1 MVLPMPP
8 PVPAPEVR
16 PATAEQ
22 GSRITLAGLEIE
34 APWQWVGDSRQHP
47 AELWLTL
54 DVLTGRFGFQRQPG
68 LNGEELHWYGQQ
80 QRLQTIPTRTLDDE
94 VAIDASPWLRRA
106 GVQMRQ
112 SGNGLSIDLPAP
124 RLLNLRQGKGSTAN
138 RLVMDLS
145 GPALLQRDGDDLL
158 LSLRS
163 TPTQDGQ
170 LRALGL
176 RPWRRRDHLRL
187 RGQGSRL
194 STLTLATPWRVVL
207 DGVGSA
213 ANRAGTNATS
223 EQKALQSSLLNP
235 VVQGLLRQG
244 LVLDRRTV
252 TVGVKPLIVYRIG
265 TDPSIQGLSLL
276 PLAPRRGQ
284 QGLRFLHQLT
294 RPDQALFAVNG
305 GFFNRIRQL
314 PLGAVKRDG
323 IWLSGPILNRGA
335 IGWSANQRLLFGRL
349 RLDQELSIEGGRRW
363 RLNHLNSGYVQKGL
377 SRYDRS
383 WGPVYKALS
392 GQELAITVV
401 DGVVQT
407 QHDRL
412 ALNRG
417 VPIPAQGDLVVAR
430 GGTPIPARPG
440 QRVTITAR
448 PSDRLGLQPQVLGGG
463 PLLLQ
468 RGRVV
473 LNGRQEGFSSGFL
486 SVSAPRTVVGQDQQ
500 RQWLLTIKGAGGSHP
515 TLLESS
521 LALQKLGVS
530 DALNLDGGSS
540 TSMVVADRLVMT
552 GRGVA
557 PRMQNALGLVRD

>member
-94 VAIDASPWLRRA
+94 VAIDVSPWLRRV

-252 TVGVKPLIVYRIG
+252 TVGVKPLIVYRSARIPASKVCRCSPSHPAG
-265 TDPSIQGLSLL
+265 DNRGCAFSTSSPDP
-276 PLAPRRGQ
+276 
-284 QGLRFLHQLT
+284 T
-294 RPDQALFAVNG
+294 RPF
-305 GFFNRIRQL
+305 L
-314 PLGAVKRDG
+314 PT
-323 IWLSGPILNRGA
+323 
-335 IGWSANQRLLFGRL
+335 
-349 RLDQELSIEGGRRW
+349 
-363 RLNHLNSGYVQKGL
+363 
-377 SRYDRS
+377 
-383 WGPVYKALS
+383 
-392 GQELAITVV
+392 TVV
-401 DGVVQT
+401 SSIASDSCHWERSSAMASGCQARFSIVAPSAGQ
-407 QHDRL
+407 
-412 ALNRG
+412 
-417 VPIPAQGDLVVAR
+417 PINACCSGACGWIRSYASRV
-430 GGTPIPARPG
+430 GG
-440 QRVTITAR
+440 
-448 PSDRLGLQPQVLGGG
+448 
-463 PLLLQ
+463 
-468 RGRVV
+468 
-473 LNGRQEGFSSGFL
+473 
-486 SVSAPRTVVGQDQQ
+486 
-500 RQWLLTIKGAGGSHP
+500 
-515 TLLESS
+515 
-521 LALQKLGVS
+521 
-530 DALNLDGGSS
+530 DGG
-540 TSMVVADRLVMT
+540 
-552 GRGVA
+552 
-557 PRMQNALGLVRD
+557 